1 VVGLRKDNCVVRRKK
16 MAEEFKEI
24 SHLSQSDQEAIL
36 ETISESYTPIQI
48 DSRIYMIPE
57 PVNDLIDKLVK
68 QLEDKGFNV
77 TIGELFG
84 EKNN

>member
-1 VVGLRKDNCVVRRKK
+1 

-68 QLEDKGFNV
+68 KLEDKGFNV

>member
-1 VVGLRKDNCVVRRKK
+1 

>member
-1 VVGLRKDNCVVRRKK
+1 
-16 MAEEFKEI
+16 
-24 SHLSQSDQEAIL
+24 
-36 ETISESYTPIQI
+36 
-48 DSRIYMIPE
+48 MIPE

>member
-1 VVGLRKDNCVVRRKK
+1 
-16 MAEEFKEI
+16 
-24 SHLSQSDQEAIL
+24 
-36 ETISESYTPIQI
+36 
-48 DSRIYMIPE
+48 MIPE

-68 QLEDKGFNV
+68 KLEDKGFNV

>member
-1 VVGLRKDNCVVRRKK
+1 

-36 ETISESYTPIQI
+36 ETISESYPPIQI

-68 QLEDKGFNV
+68 KLEDKGFNV